1 MSQLTKIYA
10 AHNELLTATGSRIKY
25 GPYNMV
31 ICIGFASDSWAMQCD
46 TLRTPKTWAKS
57 ELGQK
62 ISTQISQI

>member
-31 ICIGFASDSWAMQCD
+31 ICIGFAYDSWAM
-46 TLRTPKTWAKS
+46 
-57 ELGQK
+57 
-62 ISTQISQI
+62 